1 MTFPTGVTISTDNL
15 DSPDDDPS
23 LARADL
29 LSLVQTVNQLIDSE
43 NSTNGVLTLDSN
55 GRISTTYLPSTV
67 TVTGNLQLQ
76 PSTKIVNVRDV
87 LRLQQRYT
95 ADNSQLTTSSA
106 GDMIYL
112 VDGDAGTPCLGVYDG
127 TVWRVVRFMTQVGAV
142 GAALASTFTMAAEAD

>member
-29 LSLVQTVNQLIDSE
+29 LSLVQTINQLIDSE
-43 NSTNGVLTLDSN
+43 NGVSGVLTLDGS
-55 GRISTTYLPSTV
+55 GKISTTYLPSTV
-67 TVTGNLQLQ
+67 TVTGNIQLQ

-95 ADNSQLTTSSA
+95 ADNTQLTTASA
-106 GDMIYL
+106 GDIIYL

-127 TVWRVVRFMTQVGAV
+127 SVWRVVRFMTQVGDV
-142 GAALASTFTMAAEAD
+142 GAALSFVSTLAATAD